1 MASMSRAV
9 SVLML
14 AGYAGI
20 ALGVENLYPFSTFP
34 MYSDWKQN
42 SGSRLIVLADDGVPR
57 EVKEFDA
64 WTCLDFKP
72 IERTVCSDG
81 EESIPAGY
89 LVKEAYDYIGKHP
102 PSDVDDPDRV
112 QVGIVLRTWRLTS
125 GETDVEILDCP
136 IHECRARLK

>member
-34 MYSDWKQN
+34 MYSDWN
-42 SGSRLIVLADDGVPR
+42 LDSGSRLIVLGDDDVPR

-64 WTCLDFKP
+64 WTCPDLRPVEKAM
-72 IERTVCSDG
+72 CSDG

-102 PSDVDDPDRV
+102 PSNIDDPNRIEVD
-112 QVGIVLRTWRLTS
+112 IVLRTWRLTP
-125 GETDVEILDCP
+125 GKADVEILNCP
-136 IHECRARLK
+136 IQQCRARLK